1 MGGSIRLRKAEVTRY
16 VTKLREH
23 PCTSMSGRNGLVWD
37 RTTYGC
43 MYVTKG
49 ANGLVWDRTTYGC
62 MYVTKGTNG
71 LGQNDKRLGSS
82 QSSRNG
88 LVWNRMA
95 ETARYATKRQAR
107 PKSDKNN

>member
-23 PCTSMSGRNGLVWD
+23 PCTSMSGR
-37 RTTYGC
+37 
-43 MYVTKG
+43 
-49 ANGLVWDRTTYGC
+49 NGLVWDRTTYGC